1 MVHLNDD
8 EYGSTDEEDPGLVSI
23 LHLRSACYSLQLV
36 NLVVSIWNAPKVSNL
51 FIDIFELH
59 IIQGCNLSTVKIP
72 VFTVSV
78 NVAFVFYTY
87 IGLLGCGF
95 VDVHPTQMLYWS
107 TH

>member
-1 MVHLNDD
+1 MLQP
-8 EYGSTDEEDPGLVSI
+8 T
-23 LHLRSACYSLQLV
+23 ACQPC
-36 NLVVSIWNAPKVSNL
+36 VVSIWNVPKVSNL

-95 VDVHPTQMLYWS
+95 VDAYSTQMLYPLN
-107 TH
+107 